1 MTKRQEKLDE
11 IDKVGV
17 SRRKA
22 DQITGMFE
30 ELFDL
35 RATAL
40 SRDLVGME
48 EVKTRL
54 KRKGEELEDVK
65 KAADAKKKRAQLE
78 QRRAIYK
85 RRSSRNSI
93 SNMSRRSS

>member
-1 MTKRQEKLDE
+1 MLEYLSHMTKRQEKLDE

-40 SRDLVGME
+40 
-48 EVKTRL
+48 
-54 KRKGEELEDVK
+54 
-65 KAADAKKKRAQLE
+65 
-78 QRRAIYK
+78 
-85 RRSSRNSI
+85 
-93 SNMSRRSS
+93 